1 MQRPCTG
8 TRYCCGRFGRSRTM
22 MLSGPI
28 IAAFVVFHLLHLT
41 TGTIHPQFVPLHAYE
56 NLVNGFSVI
65 PFALAYIALMFFI
78 GFHLSHGAWSMF
90 QSVVFSH
97 PRYTPL
103 IRRAAAVAAWILTA
117 GFISVPVAVVVG
129 LVR

>member
-1 MQRPCTG
+1 MTICRACRLIWTG
-8 TRYCCGRFGRSRTM
+8 G
-22 MLSGPI
+22 SGKPAPNGAGDKI
-28 IAAFVVFHLLHLT
+28 MTILVTGAA
-41 TGTIHPQFVPLHAYE
+41 G
-56 NLVNGFSVI
+56 
-65 PFALAYIALMFFI
+65 FI

-90 QSVVFSH
+90 QSVGFSH